1 VLILTAKQRPGRFA
15 NVGHGS
21 GRPWVPDEVPASL
34 LSALADLMGWL
45 TSQRIP
51 AMVIGGVAASVLGR
65 PRLTQDIDAL
75 AVLPEAEWVRA
86 LDSAAAFG
94 IIPRISD
101 ALAFASRSRVL
112 LMRHAKSGIDLDVII
127 SGLPFEQ
134 LAVERSQAHDI
145 AGVSVRL
152 PTVEDLLVMKAVA
165 RRPKDL
171 EDIRGLLMAHPDAD
185 VAAARHWVREFSIA
199 TGMSDMLEEFDRLL
213 AELPP
218 KR

>member
-1 VLILTAKQRPGRFA
+1 V
-15 NVGHGS
+15 S
-21 GRPWVPDEVPASL
+21 EEVPASF
-34 LSALADLMGWL
+34 LSALADLMNWL
-45 TSQRIP
+45 TSQGIP

-75 AVLPEAEWVRA
+75 AVLPEAEWARA
-86 LDSAAAFG
+86 VNSAAAFG
-94 IIPRISD
+94 IVPRVSD

-112 LMRHAKSGIDLDVII
+112 LLRHANSGIDLDVTV

-134 LAVERSQAHDI
+134 MAVERSQAHEI
-145 AGVSVRL
+145 AGISIRL
-152 PTVEDLLVMKAVA
+152 PTVADLLVMKAVA

-171 EDIRGLLMAHPDAD
+171 EDIRGLLIAHPDAD
-185 VAAARHWVREFSIA
+185 VGPARHWVREFSIA

-213 AELPP
+213 AELPS